1 MTDRHFAV
9 LCSCPNRV
17 VNLSRP
23 KAFNTSQ
30 LCHLIVQHDYRC
42 KGPKPAWHGWEFC
55 QTYLKVV
62 GNVMGPEARDALK
75 ASFKEEK
82 VRFTPPRKKRELTEE
97 QKQILRARMAVAR
110 AAKNRKNG

>member
-1 MTDRHFAV
+1 MSITLPLWARNEPVMIHE
-9 LCSCPNRV
+9 
-17 VNLSRP
+17 
-23 KAFNTSQ
+23 